1 MQYIKRRRKVLVAQ
15 MWKLDRDQLPISL
28 GTTSFRPN
36 RVRFNR
42 CLGPYHY
49 DRTSKPKLSHYLV
62 TEIVAYSETCVPPD
76 LPALGLQHRCELQRQ
91 RSICFGVADKDIC
104 HGRAHGPENPHASK

>member
-1 MQYIKRRRKVLVAQ
+1 
-15 MWKLDRDQLPISL
+15 
-28 GTTSFRPN
+28 
-36 RVRFNR
+36 
-42 CLGPYHY
+42 PYHY

-62 TEIVAYSETCVPPD
+62 TEIVAYGETCVPPD

-104 HGRAHGPENPHASK
+104 HGRAHGPENPHASKTRYLASCAEASQTIPFSRRRSLWQG